1 MGLAP
6 RMILLT
12 LSLDNFAILKGTICL
27 ASLSEDH
34 SPSKN
39 ASPSRQKEEEEKEKK
54 RKPHQSFSAVQPV
67 MGDPVGPG
75 QKADNLTVISH

>member
-1 MGLAP
+1 MLRKWCNVFSFLGIMGLAP

-12 LSLDNFAILKGTICL
+12 LSLDNFAILKATICL

-54 RKPHQSFSAVQPV
+54 ESLTSPSALSSP
-67 MGDPVGPG
+67 
-75 QKADNLTVISH
+75 